1 MEGADQLTLN
11 WRSVALACV
20 LASILVAQFYIL
32 SRGIERR
39 ASAWF
44 TAFAVAIAITTIP
57 MIIGFAGAYD
67 IWPGLT
73 FLPTDLTLLFGPL
86 LLFHARQL
94 LDGAAPRGQYW
105 LLAPGAI
112 YWLYQLWAFT
122 MLGDYRAKW
131 AFNDAVHEP
140 FVVPLV
146 MVTAIALSAW
156 SLWEILR
163 MRRGYKAW
171 LDANRSDGDDFEPT
185 WIGHFIVL
193 GVVAAAI
200 WALETAL
207 YLSLGLSYVDAFWW
221 DLAVLAA
228 IMLLSLEALTR
239 LTQPYP
245 KMLAPDAVSIE
256 QLVESANTER
266 ERDWQ
271 AEGERL
277 RDQVIANGWHLESSL
292 SLQTLSRRFGM
303 NQAYVSRAL
312 NQGLGTSFSHF
323 VNALRVEHARSM
335 ILREEV
341 NLLDVALSSGF
352 GSKASFNRAFK
363 AHAGVTPSEYK
374 RLNS

>member
-1 MEGADQLTLN
+1 MEGAEQLTLN
-11 WRSVALACV
+11 WHSVALTCV
-20 LASILVAQFYIL
+20 LASILLAQYYIL
-32 SRGIERR
+32 SRGIERK
-39 ASAWF
+39 AAAWF
-44 TAFAVAIAITTIP
+44 TAFAFAIAVTTIP
-57 MIIGFAGAYD
+57 MIIGFAGAYN

-105 LLAPGAI
+105 LLAPGVI

-122 MLGDYRAKW
+122 TLGDYRAKW

-146 MVTAIALSAW
+146 MVTAIGLSAW
-156 SLWEILR
+156 SLWEIWR
-163 MRRGYKAW
+163 MRRGYKLW
-171 LDANRSDGDDFEPT
+171 LEANRSDGEEFEPT
-185 WIGHFIVL
+185 WIGHFVVL
-193 GVVAAAI
+193 GVLAAAI
-200 WALETAL
+200 WAFETAL
-207 YLSLGLSYVDAFWW
+207 YLSFGLSYVDAFWW

-256 QLVESANTER
+256 QLMESANVET

-323 VNALRVEHARSM
+323 VNALRVEHARTM